1 MVWIEESCERGA
13 GTVSEDNMEMPSTNR
28 PSCAPLLRLQT
39 VENPSTGKKMD
50 KQTDE
55 QAVQWSITV
64 VD

>member
-13 GTVSEDNMEMPSTNR
+13 ETVSEDNMEMPSTNR

-50 KQTDE
+50 EQTDE